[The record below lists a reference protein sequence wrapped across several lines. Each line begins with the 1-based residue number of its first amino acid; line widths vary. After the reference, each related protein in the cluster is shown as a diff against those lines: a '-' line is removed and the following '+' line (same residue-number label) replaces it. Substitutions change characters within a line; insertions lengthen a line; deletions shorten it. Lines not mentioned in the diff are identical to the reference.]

1 MPCSDYGP
9 NDTIHEQSARIKD
22 LTKVACDL
30 LRALR
35 RGLRREDGARVDW
48 KDGLSSYTIKWAMAH
63 DEEDRKRLASERL
76 KAQEAEERKQ
86 ALKKLTLQEQKLLG
100 LR

>member
-48 KDGLSSYTIKWAMAH
+48 KDGLSSYTMNG
-63 DEEDRKRLASERL
+63 
-76 KAQEAEERKQ
+76 EAELAYFLEVVRLHVVSRFVERWVTDEK
-86 ALKKLTLQEQKLLG
+86 AG
-100 LR
+100 